1 MFISKVEEEIMK
13 LLIADDDAD
22 LLEALTLSFT
32 LQLKDC
38 TLLTARSGSEALRI
52 FNIQGADAI
61 ILDLGL
67 PDIDGYEVC
76 RRLRERSEVPI
87 LMLSA
92 RDQELD
98 KVRGFEMGADDYIT
112 KPFGQLELLARIK
125 AALRRRQLSPE
136 AGIPNFVN
144 GWLTINYLTH
154 EVTVR
159 NHPVR
164 LSPIEY
170 NLLAQLAR
178 NIGRVMTHK
187 HLLATVWGEE
197 YIDEVDYLKVHI
209 RHVRGKVEKEP
220 ANPQLIL
227 TERGLGYRMAKI
239 ENA

>member
-1 MFISKVEEEIMK
+1 MK
-13 LLIADDDAD
+13 LLIADDDPD
-22 LLEALTLSFT
+22 LLEALTLSLS

-38 TLLTARSGSEALRI
+38 ELLTARSGTEALRL
-52 FNIQGADAI
+52 FAAKGADVVL
-61 ILDLGL
+61 LDLVL
-67 PDIDGYEVC
+67 PDMDGYEVC

-87 LMLSA
+87 MMLSA

-136 AGIPNFVN
+136 SGMPSFVN
-144 GWLTINYLTH
+144 GWLTINFVTH

-159 NHPVR
+159 GQPVR

-178 NIGRVMTHK
+178 NVGRVMTHK
-187 HLLATVWGEE
+187 ALLASVWGEE
-197 YIDEVDYLKVHI
+197 YLNEVDYLKVHI
-209 RHVRGKVEKEP
+209 RHVRGKIEEEP
-220 ANPQLIL
+220 SNPRLIL
-227 TERGLGYRMAKI
+227 TERGLGYRMARL
-239 ENA
+239 

>member
-1 MFISKVEEEIMK
+1 MK
-13 LLIADDDAD
+13 LLIADDDPD
-22 LLEALTLSFT
+22 LLEALTLSLS

-38 TLLTARSGSEALRI
+38 ELLTARTGGEALRL
-52 FNIQGADAI
+52 FAAKGADVVL
-61 ILDLGL
+61 LDLVL

-87 LMLSA
+87 LLLSA

-136 AGIPNFVN
+136 SGMPSFMN
-144 GWLTINYLTH
+144 GGLTINFVTH
-154 EVTVR
+154 EVSVR
-159 NHPVR
+159 GQPVR

-178 NIGRVMTHK
+178 NVGRVMTHK
-187 HLLATVWGEE
+187 SLLATVWGEE
-197 YIDEVDYLKVHI
+197 YLNEVDYLKVHI
-209 RHVRGKVEKEP
+209 RHVRGKIEEDP
-220 ANPQLIL
+220 AHPRLIL
-227 TERGLGYRMAKI
+227 TERGLGYRMARL
-239 ENA
+239 

>member
-1 MFISKVEEEIMK
+1 MR
-13 LLIADDDAD
+13 LLIADDDTD
-22 LLEALTLSFT
+22 LLEALTLTFS

-38 TLLTARSGSEALRI
+38 ELVTAKTGGEALR
-52 FNIQGADAI
+52 FFQSRPADAVL
-61 ILDLGL
+61 LDLGL
-67 PDIDGYEVC
+67 PDIDGYEIC
-76 RRLRERSEVPI
+76 RKIRERSEVPI

-125 AALRRRQLSPE
+125 AALRRRQLSTE
-136 AGIPNFVN
+136 AGVPPFIN
-144 GWLTINYLTH
+144 GWLTINFLTH
-154 EVTVR
+154 EVIVR
-159 NHPVR
+159 EQPVR

-178 NIGRVMTHK
+178 NVGRVMTHK

-197 YIDEVDYLKVHI
+197 YISEVDYLKVHI
-209 RHVRGKVEKEP
+209 RHVRGKIEPEP

-227 TERGLGYRMAKI
+227 TERGLGYRMVKLP
-239 ENA
+239 

>member
-1 MFISKVEEEIMK
+1 MR

-22 LLEALTLSFT
+22 LLEALTLSLT

-38 TLLTARSGSEALRI
+38 ELVTATTGQETLRAFATHGV
-52 FNIQGADAI
+52 DAVL
-61 ILDLGL
+61 LDLVL
-67 PDIDGYEVC
+67 PDMDGYEVC

-87 LMLSA
+87 LLLSA

-136 AGIPNFVN
+136 SGLPTFVN
-144 GWLTINYLTH
+144 GWLTINFVTH

-159 NHPVR
+159 GHPVR
-164 LSPIEY
+164 MSPIEY

-178 NIGRVMTHK
+178 NVGRVLTHK
-187 HLLATVWGEE
+187 MLLATVWGEE
-197 YIDEVDYLKVHI
+197 YINEIDYLKVHI
-209 RHVRGKVEKEP
+209 RHVRGKVEQDVSQP
-220 ANPQLIL
+220 TLIL
-227 TERGLGYRMAKI
+227 TERGLGYRMARL
-239 ENA
+239 